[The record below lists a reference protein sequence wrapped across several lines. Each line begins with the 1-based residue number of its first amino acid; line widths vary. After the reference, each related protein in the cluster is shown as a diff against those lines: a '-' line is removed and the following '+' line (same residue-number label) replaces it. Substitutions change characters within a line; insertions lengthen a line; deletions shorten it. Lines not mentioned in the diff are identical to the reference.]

1 MVLLLISI
9 RCELEN
15 LTNLRPASDDFTY
28 YMKLR
33 CSCGECNFCSRV
45 GSISLVEGHGKP
57 FTAEDCENRKFVPLV
72 CLDCRG
78 MEPVEF
84 IPKDGW
90 QAEGAESGT
99 KFEDIDLSDKE
110 FSDYDEKAGE
120 SVSILNIES
129 QIKSAATAGA
139 MDPLREGFDWLLH
152 ELGGA
157 DADEFAAG
165 GGDGA
170 GAGSAAPMDGSI
182 EASLEESGFFPQ
194 LLAAAPIGAGQL
206 LLRLPLPLLL
216 NASRCSAPFPRH
228 PLPPRLPLSPEGDL
242 AACLLLLQQQGEG
255 GEPGKGV
262 AEGEGEAAGEG
273 EGAGESWGAQVAPA
287 VLPALL
293 ASRTAHLLPM
303 LRNDLPHLPLLHQVR
318 PPPPPPSC
326 SPPCLPLPPKL
337 PSPPPLPKILLPA
350 LAQRQQYEHEYANWT
365 ATISTT
371 TGSSNSSAVS
381 LPSLQQFLATV
392 AAVRALALPMRLPP
406 LPEGDAEGEEQGGRG
421 KKGGKKGGRRGGKRQ
436 KKQKQRRFEL
446 TVVPLVNAVARANE
460 RSQGNVRW
468 EPAHPCGVPPEGV
481 CLPFSLT
488 IPLSPPH
495 PPPLSPRNPQLTHAG
510 FHLRASEAIPTGAAL
525 VLPLNGGLPDPLQ
538 AAAAHAGAQGTAADR
553 ESEEE
558 DGEGGVHL
566 TSLEEVEEADSH
578 VSPVTLL
585 SNDDAFLS
593 LGIISPCSAFDRV
606 QLYPSYDALRQSVL
620 SAAHVN
626 PDFKPSAFMKLADR
640 VRTALLKEVLWWGR
654 GGNGTHTHTPPMP
667 LSPLSL
673 PSLSSPSLSTL
684 FPSASP
690 PHQLYPSYDALTQ
703 SVLSAAHVNPDFK
716 PSAFMKLAD
725 RVRAA
730 LLKELYPSYDA
741 LTQSVLSAA
750 HVNPDFKPSA
760 FMKLADRVRTELL
773 KEVRGVKQ
781 QVLST
786 LVQEKLLAAAVR
798 AESGRGVGGRGGK
811 GERGGGV
818 KGGGKGGGKGVV
830 GKTEEAGK
838 EEEGCGGGV
847 VDQLLFWERRRAMRQ
862 RYRQRQRKR
871 AAALL
876 AELEAERAERGE
888 VEGTGKGKKGK
899 KGRKGRKGRGDEE
912 EEEEWGE
919 DEEDAVEGLY
929 VYSGGRMDPELVA
942 YFSAVVL
949 LAATGQI
956 SESGFAAPLR
966 LPQSPKGDAVE
977 GLYGYL
983 DGRMDPELVAH
994 LSAVV
999 LLAAT
1004 GQMPDVISL
1013 ARVSVSYAWNLDSIT
1028 TCTYMPL
1035 LSDPSHPLYMHVPLD
1050 PTNPSASPPSP
1061 GNHPVVT
1068 ALSLALDV
1076 TASSLQRPISDLM
1089 TAMIALDEVGRRLI
1103 ETEPICHMA
1112 QHSEIL
1118 SETLDK
1124 VSDARLIGTEP
1135 ICHMAQHSEILSE
1148 TLDKP
1153 ICHMAQHSENL
1164 SETLDK
1170 VRAGLIE
1177 MEPICHMAQRPEILS
1192 KSSAHLPSFRGSSS
1206 EARGRK
1212 SCDIVAV
1219 SSSEARGSVP
1229 FLTSLH
1235 WHSPPHP
1242 PTLSTSFRIASP
1254 FHHCPSQVCKPSFF
1268 TEAAAVKPVVVLPF
1282 SPPSLPST
1290 PPRAPCSLQLP
1301 LFPPSQVC
1309 TPAFFA
1315 EAAAVKP
1322 VVAFRASKR
1331 DILAFLSSHLKSSC
1345 SVQYP
1350 HEAQAAATAA
1360 TAAAALGSG
1369 TGGAGGAGEGGEVG
1383 AGRGGER
1390 GEWSELAREAMEDLD
1405 DEERLEEFVQ
1415 WIRENGIPDFAA
1427 PGSIFQ
1433 LVYRNSKPSGAKAVA
1448 DTWLKPRC
1456 IQVETQVVGGRR
1468 VRRQLTVYAGQARK
1482 QAGEH
1487 MMTIPRALF
1496 LATDKMLQDGLPY
1509 QGPVWSTGM
1518 AAAWLCREMVKGR
1531 ESFWWPYLQFLPP
1544 SVGLPFF
1551 FKPETLM
1558 ELDSPAFVQKIST
1571 HLNNY
1576 RSEYNRI
1583 APHLRANTTFFE
1595 YLWAVSI
1602 INSRAFGDQ
1611 TRSNTVTVMV
1621 EGKEQEVPLASGPL
1635 ALVPIAELLDHED
1648 MFQAQYDLSIRF
1660 LRLRA
1665 LHALLPFS
1673 SQLSS
1678 PSPPLLL
1685 PLSSPSPPLLLPLS
1699 SPSPP
1704 LLLSFSTQIGASQ
1717 FDFIALMPFARGDE
1731 LFTSS
1736 PPPLLPVYSSS
1747 PPLSPPIQ
1755 ASQFEFIALMP
1766 FTKGAELF
1774 TSYGPKVNE
1783 ELLLGYGFVLDGNK
1797 QENVLLFRTL
1807 LDAVNLVALVLHR
1820 DAARPGEWVA
1830 GPGGLGGAAGKG
1842 GKAGE
1847 VGDVSECHEESEGE
1861 EEEKGKKRTCA
1872 AKYGDEAVEGGGAAV
1887 SAEAGSKGDRE
1898 LKQGLARIWGEGLGD
1913 WLVNEGTDGDADGDA
1928 DGDDDGYGYGDDY
1941 EEDDDEEGEDDD
1953 DEAAGSR
1960 WGKSKAQGRGKKRKN
1975 SNRNKHKNKKKSKG
1989 KSKSG
1994 SRHGKQKQKKIK
2006 KQQQSDSPT
2015 AKLLRVRQALWRV
2028 AAKAV
2033 EAIARERAEA
2043 EKQFVHVGA
2052 MPQYL
2057 ARQEIRRESEA
2068 DEVDGGVEVLT
2079 GKYKDPS
2086 FGVSVWRGGIVE
2098 PNLLA
2103 VFAAVWYYLKHQS
2116 GEEGMGG
2123 GRGMREA
2130 SNGVCV
2136 WLGVAAGG
2144 MEGESEADEVNGGV
2158 EVLTGK
2164 YKDPSFAVSVW
2175 RGGIVEPNLMAV
2187 FSAVWYYLMHQSEP
2201 PADMAKSVLYL
2212 GWGGSNS
2219 GCRDPHVDSQI
2230 MHSPLTLSLLSPL
2243 PPSEPPSD
2251 MAKSVLYLGWGPPSD
2266 MAKSVLYLGWGPPSD
2281 MAKSVLYLGW
2291 GVSNSGCKDVAS
2303 PFSNVLPALQAAA
2316 DTVRLLAQA
2325 RLQQMPTSIEEDEAI
2340 LRELERCK
2348 SGGKAGER
2356 EKEGVK
2362 GGKLGREGKKKAAQ
2376 SKQQHKE
2383 KLTSVEEEVSAKR
2396 LSRRQRRRAV
2406 SEGRIS
2412 DDYSDDDNSESDNN
2426 EEEEGTDA
2434 DFKSRSEEEEA
2445 MDCDAWEREQASGES
2460 EEEGSGS
2467 ENGNIGGGSNG
2478 GAKRMTVMGVR
2489 CGCEEL
2495 RAEADERMVAVR
2507 FRKAKKAVL
2516 KEVVD
2521 RLRKACPAS
2530 PTAFL

>member
-1 MVLLLISI
+1 
-9 RCELEN
+9 
-15 LTNLRPASDDFTY
+15 
-28 YMKLR
+28 
-33 CSCGECNFCSRV
+33 
-45 GSISLVEGHGKP
+45 
-57 FTAEDCENRKFVPLV
+57 
-72 CLDCRG
+72 

-182 EASLEESGFFPQ
+182 EASLEESGFAE
-194 LLAAAPIGAGQL
+194 LLTWLRENGAEGDAL
-206 LLRLPLPLLL
+206 TGKNLKLKVYKLEIPDDSGS
-216 NASRCSAPFPRH
+216 NTTTEDSGIK
-228 PLPPRLPLSPEGDL
+228 EVGDGDL

-949 LAATGQI
+949 LAATGQMPLCCLQLQAKV

-1124 VSDARLIGTEP
+1124 VSDAR
-1135 ICHMAQHSEILSE
+1135 
-1148 TLDKP
+1148 
-1153 ICHMAQHSENL
+1153 
-1164 SETLDK
+1164 
-1170 VRAGLIE
+1170 
-1177 MEPICHMAQRPEILS
+1177 
-1192 KSSAHLPSFRGSSS
+1192 SAHLPSFRGSSS

-1648 MFQAQYDLSIRF
+1648 MFQAQYDLAAFYPFPSFESTPRPSP
-1660 LRLRA
+1660 LL
-1665 LHALLPFS
+1665 LPTLLPFS
-1673 SQLSS
+1673 S
-1678 PSPPLLL
+1678 
-1685 PLSSPSPPLLLPLS
+1685 
-1699 SPSPP
+1699 
-1704 LLLSFSTQIGASQ
+1704 T
-1717 FDFIALMPFARGDE
+1717 
-1731 LFTSS
+1731 S
-1736 PPPLLPVYSSS
+1736 PPPLLPFASPS
-1747 PPLSPPIQ
+1747 PPPLLPFSPPSPLLLHPDWSITIQ

-1913 WLVNEGTDGDADGDA
+1913 WLVNE
-1928 DGDDDGYGYGDDY
+1928 
-1941 EEDDDEEGEDDD
+1941 
-1953 DEAAGSR
+1953 
-1960 WGKSKAQGRGKKRKN
+1960 
-1975 SNRNKHKNKKKSKG
+1975 
-1989 KSKSG
+1989 
-1994 SRHGKQKQKKIK
+1994 
-2006 KQQQSDSPT
+2006 
-2015 AKLLRVRQALWRV
+2015 
-2028 AAKAV
+2028 AKAV

-2187 FSAVWYYLMHQSEP
+2187 FSAVWYYLMHQSGESCRVSFERAP
-2201 PADMAKSVLYL
+2201 IGHGQVSAVPGL
-2212 GWGGSNS
+2212 GGEQQW
-2219 GCRDPHVDSQI
+2219 
-2230 MHSPLTLSLLSPL
+2230 
-2243 PPSEPPSD
+2243 
-2251 MAKSVLYLGWGPPSD
+2251 KPPSD